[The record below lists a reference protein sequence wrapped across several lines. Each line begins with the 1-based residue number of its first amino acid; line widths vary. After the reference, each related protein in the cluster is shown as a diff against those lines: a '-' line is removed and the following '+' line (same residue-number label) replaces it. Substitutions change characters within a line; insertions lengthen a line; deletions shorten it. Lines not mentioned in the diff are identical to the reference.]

1 MSQHCVIERDRC
13 GVADLSCSLGVGFPG
28 DQRRLALREASFS
41 VVCANSIRR
50 YEPNVR
56 PEMTT
61 AFLISNLACV
71 HFD

>member
-1 MSQHCVIERDRC
+1 MSQHCIIERDRC
-13 GVADLSCSLGVGFPG
+13 GVADLSCSLGFWFYG
-28 DQRRLALREASFS
+28 DHRRLALCEATFS

-61 AFLISNLACV
+61 AFLIMNLACV
-71 HFD
+71 HIG